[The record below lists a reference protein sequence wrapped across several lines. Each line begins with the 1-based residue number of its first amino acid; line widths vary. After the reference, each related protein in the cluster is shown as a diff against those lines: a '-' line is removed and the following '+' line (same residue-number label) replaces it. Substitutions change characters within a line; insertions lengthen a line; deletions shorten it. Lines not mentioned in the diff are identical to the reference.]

1 MPLATPGANT
11 DASGR
16 TRCASGDDKLPG
28 TPHGAGMTPAVR
40 STVLAC
46 LYFAG
51 FGCLIPFLPLW
62 LEKVHGFSGA
72 EIGVVL
78 AIASFSR
85 ALAGP
90 LTAAWADGR
99 SDRRA
104 PLFLFTI
111 VLTIGFAIL
120 KLLTGFVAVFAL
132 ILVLDIAFWGLLP
145 VVETTLLRLTRS
157 SKSQLNVGRKFAL
170 IAFVIVFSGIGGLID
185 LAGSWPLWSIVFS
198 AAAQLVAITIY
209 FLSGGPSY
217 GSGRGLAS
225 YAFVVGTS
233 TVGFLIDRQHS
244 YWPIWAFLLTISAV
258 MIVWSAIMPRE
269 PMTARAERREP
280 FGERL
285 AAGLGMLKN
294 PAFTLFIFAAGLI
307 QGSAAFLYTA
317 GSLVWTNQ
325 QHFSG
330 NTIAM
335 LWNIGTLAEVGFLIF
350 LGGWSSR
357 FRPETLIVAGGVGAV
372 IRWTA
377 LAALPPLWI
386 LIPIQL
392 LHALSF
398 AATFLGGMRFIQAM
412 YGDDRTPTA
421 QMIYMGLANAPTY
434 AAAVLVSGP
443 LYDRIGAPGY
453 LAMTAVAGLGLV
465 LAVMLRARASAPL
478 VVAST

>member
-1 MPLATPGANT
+1 MVP
-11 DASGR
+11 D
-16 TRCASGDDKLPG
+16 
-28 TPHGAGMTPAVR
+28 MTPAVR
-40 STVLAC
+40 ATVLAC

-62 LEKVHGFSGA
+62 LEKVHGFTGA

-78 AIASFSR
+78 AIAGFSR

-111 VLTIGFAIL
+111 LLTAGFAVL
-120 KLLTGFVAVFAL
+120 KLLTGFAAVFGL

-157 SKSQLNVGRKFAL
+157 ARPPYG
-170 IAFVIVFSGIGGLID
+170 
-185 LAGSWPLWSIVFS
+185 
-198 AAAQLVAITIY
+198 VA
-209 FLSGGPSY
+209 
-217 GSGRGLAS
+217 RGLAS
-225 YAFVVGTS
+225 AAFVAGTTLVGYLTDA
-233 TVGFLIDRQHS
+233 THA
-244 YWPIWAFLLTISAV
+244 YWPIWAFLLAVSAV
-258 MIVWSAIMPRE
+258 MIAASAWMPTE
-269 PMTARAERREP
+269 PVTARAEVREP

-285 AAGLGMLKN
+285 AHGLGMLRN

-307 QGSAAFLYTA
+307 QASAAFLYTA
-317 GSLVWTNQ
+317 GTLVWTNV

-330 NTIAM
+330 NTVSL
-335 LWNIGTLAEVGFLIF
+335 LWNIGTGAEVVFLMA
-350 LGGWSSR
+350 LGGWTGR

-372 IRWTA
+372 VRWTG
-377 LAALPPLWI
+377 LAMLPPLWL
-386 LIPIQL
+386 LIPLQL

-412 YGDDRTPTA
+412 HGDERTPTA

-453 LAMTAVAGLGLV
+453 LAMTGVAGLGLG
-465 LAVMLRARASAPL
+465 LAVLLRARAAAP
-478 VVAST
+478 VPVAA

>member
-1 MPLATPGANT
+1 
-11 DASGR
+11 
-16 TRCASGDDKLPG
+16 
-28 TPHGAGMTPAVR
+28 MTPAVR
-40 STVLAC
+40 ATVLAC

-62 LEKVHGFSGA
+62 LEKVHGFTGA

-78 AIASFSR
+78 AIAGFSR

-111 VLTIGFAIL
+111 VLTVGFAVL
-120 KLLTGFVAVFAL
+120 RPLTGFVAVFAL

-145 VVETTLLRLTRS
+145 VVETTLLRLTRTARPPY
-157 SKSQLNVGRKFAL
+157 G
-170 IAFVIVFSGIGGLID
+170 
-185 LAGSWPLWSIVFS
+185 
-198 AAAQLVAITIY
+198 VA
-209 FLSGGPSY
+209 
-217 GSGRGLAS
+217 RGLAS
-225 YAFVVGTS
+225 AAFVAGTT
-233 TVGFLIDRQHS
+233 TVGFLNDATGS
-244 YWPIWAFLLTISAV
+244 YWPIWGFLLTVSAV
-258 MIVWSAIMPRE
+258 MIAASAWMPRE
-269 PMTARAERREP
+269 PVTAVEEQRVP

-285 AAGLGMLKN
+285 NAGLGMLRN
-294 PAFTLFIFAAGLI
+294 PAFALFIFAAGLI
-307 QGSAAFLYTA
+307 QASAAFLYTA
-317 GSLVWTNQ
+317 GSLIWTNT

-330 NTIAM
+330 GTIAL

-357 FRPETLIVAGGVGAV
+357 FRPETLIVAGGVAAV
-372 IRWTA
+372 VRWTA
-377 LAALPPLWI
+377 LSLLPPLWV
-386 LIPIQL
+386 LIPLQL

-398 AATFLGGMRFIQAM
+398 AATFLGGMRFIQTL

-443 LYDRIGAPGY
+443 LYDRVGASGY
-453 LAMTAVAGLGLV
+453 LAMTGVAGAGLV
-465 LAVMLRARASAPL
+465 LAVMLRARAT
-478 VVAST
+478 VAASVAA